1 MTTCARRAPE
11 RRVDLWGVVV
21 CVCVCRREGGAVC
34 LLDEAADGEAGGV
47 ELERRGRAS
56 ADIALW
62 LRRLEPHAEQQLVL
76 LRAAEVAVAHA
87 VAARVDARLAEVS
100 SRRLHAAQH
109 LEGLEDDEAGDDGV
123 GGGDGV
129 DDPPRDPLD
138 LPPRLERDVEGCA
151 AQVGGGS
158 HKVHRVIV
166 ILAQGRGRSRAW
178 AAGGLRRE
186 SGEWRVEREGE
197 GEGGA
202 LSKASEPTSD
212 ARWVKIRSTEAR
224 STAALSSTDHARCS
238 SRAVAAASGSASFA
252 SSTLTGGLRF
262 SHRTCQRSCQR
273 YKPPEAKEAS
283 GSRGRAEARS
293 SRGVPPC

>member
-1 MTTCARRAPE
+1 MRRRGRGCALRLTSSTTPGPSLTGRLSSGLSPCNSPSSPPPSSSSSPSQSKTVLWVSSLVRSMVGLLKERNLMTTCARRAPE

-21 CVCVCRREGGAVC
+21 CVCVCRREGGGVC

-87 VAARVDARLAEVS
+87 VAARVDACLAEVS

-158 HKVHRVIV
+158 HKVHRVVV

-186 SGEWRVEREGE
+186 SGEWRVEREG
-197 GEGGA
+197 
-202 LSKASEPTSD
+202 
-212 ARWVKIRSTEAR
+212 
-224 STAALSSTDHARCS
+224 
-238 SRAVAAASGSASFA
+238 
-252 SSTLTGGLRF
+252 
-262 SHRTCQRSCQR
+262 
-273 YKPPEAKEAS
+273 
-283 GSRGRAEARS
+283 
-293 SRGVPPC
+293 GVPCRRRASQPPTRAG

>member
-11 RRVDLWGVVV
+11 RRVDPWGVVV

-178 AAGGLRRE
+178 AAGGLRKESGEGRVE
-186 SGEWRVEREGE
+186 SGEWRGRGRGRGGCLVEGE
-197 GEGGA
+197 RANLRRALGEDPLDGGEKHGGA
-202 LSKASEPTSD
+202 LLHRP
-212 ARWVKIRSTEAR
+212 RPLL
-224 STAALSSTDHARCS
+224 LSR
-238 SRAVAAASGSASFA
+238 RRRRVGQRQ
-252 SSTLTGGLRF
+252 LRELDLDG
-262 SHRTCQRSCQR
+262 R
-273 YKPPEAKEAS
+273 PPLLPQNLPEVMPE
-283 GSRGRAEARS
+283 
-293 SRGVPPC
+293 V